1 MVPVWSQTGFI
12 KVPISLT
19 SVPIQV
25 PSQVQIQVPIQ
36 VPIQVLIQIP
46 VQFPVQAPVLI
57 PILRF
62 HSGSHLQQL
71 LGCFA
76 GIILH
81 FHKNLVFF
89 WKSFPNS

>member
-1 MVPVWSQTGFI
+1 MDPQGRLFVPVWSQVGSI
-12 KVPISLT
+12 KVPISLP

-25 PSQVQIQVPIQ
+25 PSQVQIQVPIE

-46 VQFPVQAPVLI
+46 VQFPVQALVLI

-76 GIILH
+76 GIITL
-81 FHKNLVFF
+81 
-89 WKSFPNS
+89 FPCA

>member
-1 MVPVWSQTGFI
+1 MDPQGRLLVQVWSQIGFI
-12 KVPISLT
+12 KVPISLP

-25 PSQVQIQVPIQ
+25 PSQVPIQ

-46 VQFPVQAPVLI
+46 VQFPIQAPVLI
-57 PILRF
+57 SIQRF

-76 GIILH
+76 GIISLTVVQ
-81 FHKNLVFF
+81 L
-89 WKSFPNS
+89 